1 MFPDCWMMTDK
12 PLLCSQQKKAR
23 THRKQKKARTHR
35 KQKKARTQ
43 KKKLRSEREKVQNV
57 IKKRS
62 R

>member
-12 PLLCSQQKKAR
+12 PLLCSQQKI
-23 THRKQKKARTHR
+23 ARTHR

-43 KKKLRSEREKVQNV
+43 KKKLRSEREKVQTV